1 MRILIV
7 EDDIQLADML
17 TEALTNRQYAVDVA
31 QDGEAAWH
39 WLKTLDF
46 DLILLDV
53 TLPKMDGIRFCQ
65 QLRGSSGDARHTH
78 HNPAIPVL
86 MLTARDTIADKII
99 GLDAGADAYMVKPF
113 DLEELMAQIRALLR
127 RGGTTIRPKLTWGG
141 LSLDPTT
148 YEVTYGEHFLN
159 LTRKEYALLEL
170 LLANGRKVLSRPGI
184 IDRLWA
190 MDEAPTE
197 EAVKTHIRTLRQ
209 KLRNVGAPDDL
220 IETVHGLGYRM
231 KQIE

>member
-1 MRILIV
+1 MRVLIV
-7 EDDIQLADML
+7 EDDIQIADML
-17 TEALTNRQYAVDVA
+17 TEALTNRQYTVDVA
-31 QDGEAAWH
+31 QDGEIAWQ
-39 WLKTLDF
+39 WIKTLDY
-46 DLILLDV
+46 DLVLLDV
-53 TLPKMDGIRFCQ
+53 TLPKIDGIRFCH
-65 QLRGSSGDARHTH
+65 QLRTASGSANSNTT
-78 HNPAIPVL
+78 IPVL

-113 DLEELMAQIRALLR
+113 DIEELMAQVRALLR
-127 RGGTTIRPKLTWGG
+127 RGGTSVRPKLTWGG

-148 YEVTYGEHFLN
+148 YEVTYEGQILN
-159 LTRKEYALLEL
+159 LTRKEYSLLEL

-190 MDEAPTE
+190 IEESPTE

-209 KLRNVGAPDDL
+209 KFRNAGAPDDL

-231 KQIE
+231 KQLD

>member
-1 MRILIV
+1 MRVLIV
-7 EDDIQLADML
+7 EDDNQIADML

-31 QDGEAAWH
+31 QDGEIAWQ
-39 WLKTLDF
+39 WIKTLDY
-46 DLILLDV
+46 DLVLLDV
-53 TLPKMDGIRFCQ
+53 TLPKIDGIRFCQ
-65 QLRGSSGDARHTH
+65 QLRTASGSANSNTT
-78 HNPAIPVL
+78 IPVL

-113 DLEELMAQIRALLR
+113 DLEELMAQVRALLR
-127 RGGTTIRPKLTWGG
+127 RGGTSVRPKLTWGG

-148 YEVTYGEHFLN
+148 YEVTYEGQILN
-159 LTRKEYALLEL
+159 LTRKEYSLLEL

-190 MDEAPTE
+190 MEESPTE

-209 KLRNVGAPDDL
+209 KFRNAGAPDDL

-231 KQIE
+231 KQLD